1 MIKGYYYFIKESSWK
16 DHHNKLDAIVWKV
29 FEGKFVLKD
38 IMTNEISVESDFK
51 NFCSK
56 VEGNMIK
63 NKKQFAAQISA
74 FCDKK

>member
-1 MIKGYYYFIKESSWK
+1 M
-16 DHHNKLDAIVWKV
+16 
-29 FEGKFVLKD
+29 LKD